1 MHKFYS
7 LTLYSFARRWPLMY
21 IDSAYWHNSR
31 LDFKDKKH
39 PLFVGSCGTYH
50 LYTQNRLPTHRPRGR
65 LDYQILYIASG
76 KAHFYFHG
84 KEEVISAGNMVL
96 YRPKEEQRYYY
107 YGVDQTEVYWVH
119 FTGNNVK
126 NILRKYGIADDVHVI
141 HTGTSLE
148 YKRLFLLMIQEL
160 KLCKEDYEEML
171 VSYLRELL
179 IMIHRVILSKPR
191 GKSFFLMNEID
202 AAVQYFH
209 ANYHKAISIEDYAA
223 SHNMSTSW
231 FIRNFKEYTNATP
244 AQYILSL
251 RISNARTLLETT
263 AYNVSEI
270 SNIIG
275 YENPLYFSR
284 IFKKQ
289 CGMSP
294 SEFRNQMK
302 EEAIQQNHTL

>member
-1 MHKFYS
+1 
-7 LTLYSFARRWPLMY
+7 MY
-21 IDSAYWHNSR
+21 TDSAYWHNSR

-39 PLFVGSCGTYH
+39 PLFIGSCGTYRLEPH
-50 LYTQNRLPTHRPRGR
+50 DKLPTHRPRGR
-65 LDYQILYIASG
+65 LDYQILYIAAG
-76 KAHFYFHG
+76 KVHFYFHG
-84 KEEVISAGNMVL
+84 KEEIVPAGNMVL

-107 YGVDQTEVYWVH
+107 YGADHTEVYWIH

-126 NILRKYGIADDVHVI
+126 NILRQYGIIDDVHVI

-160 KLCKEDYEEML
+160 KLHKADYEEML
-171 VSYLRELL
+171 VIYLRELL
-179 IMIHRVILSKPR
+179 IQLHRLIISKPR
-191 GKSFFLMNEID
+191 GKSLFLMNEID

-209 ANYHKAISIEDYAA
+209 ANYQKAISIEEYAA

-231 FIRNFKEYTNATP
+231 FIRNFKEYTNVTP

-263 AYNVSEI
+263 SYNVSEI

-275 YENPLYFSR
+275 YDNPLYFSR

-294 SEFRNQMK
+294 SEFRNQIK
-302 EEAIQQNHTL
+302 EHAVQ